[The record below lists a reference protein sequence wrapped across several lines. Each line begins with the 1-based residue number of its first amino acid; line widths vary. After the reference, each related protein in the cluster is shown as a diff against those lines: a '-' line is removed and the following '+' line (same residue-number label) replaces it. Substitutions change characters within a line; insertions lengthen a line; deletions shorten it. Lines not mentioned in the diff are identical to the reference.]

1 MSNEHIIFWQSTKT
15 DPNKLI
21 APYFKLM
28 TTGTGFVVHKNLLQT
43 RANCIC
49 VLYFLQELSFLLH
62 LFHTSQYSYLK
73 LIFFLL
79 YSLYI
84 LQYQNIFMCIN
95 TPITLPVFIML
106 RLCDILPD
114 FLNFYIHDKNLFMV
128 ILLDVVISWLI

>member
-1 MSNEHIIFWQSTKT
+1 MCPIFSSRVVFLASFVSHITIFIFKT
-15 DPNKLI
+15 D
-21 APYFKLM
+21 
-28 TTGTGFVVHKNLLQT
+28 
-43 RANCIC
+43 
-49 VLYFLQELSFLLH
+49 
-62 LFHTSQYSYLK
+62 
-73 LIFFLL
+73 FFLL

-128 ILLDVVISWLI
+128 ILLDVVIS